1 MVPFNV
7 RESVCRS
14 TMVASL
20 LKAVIKPFRLTF
32 FHSEPVSRTSN
43 AICSL
48 SLNLRSVKQ
57 LRRTFNG
64 FCSQKV
70 IGVYVWERERGC
82 EERINCAYVCKSGSC
97 SYFRLLWPTQTTNWQ
112 YTKAA
117 ALPAI
122 TLWCFGQFVLVGG
135 LFQLQLD
142 FHHKLPYIPYSPRT
156 PCNPSTPPDMS
167 VLVVLDA
174 KPQWAGAHSH
184 LRLVI
189 MLLLHHKHVNAHTF
203 LCMCVCVFTL
213 IPCGHC
219 HSACR

>member
-1 MVPFNV
+1 MPHANRVIKPRLTLFTVALLYTFYLSALVPFNV
-7 RESVCRS
+7 CESVCRY

-20 LKAVIKPFRLTF
+20 LKGVIKPFGVTF

-70 IGVYVWERERGC
+70 IRVCVCERERGC

-142 FHHKLPYIPYSPRT
+142 FHHKLPYIPCT
-156 PCNPSTPPDMS
+156 PCTPSTPPDMS

-174 KPQWAGAHSH
+174 KPQ
-184 LRLVI
+184 
-189 MLLLHHKHVNAHTF
+189 
-203 LCMCVCVFTL
+203 
-213 IPCGHC
+213 
-219 HSACR
+219 